1 MFACIIS
8 SYCISFQIIQTL
20 ISTLLKGYR
29 LDHKLIPVFPIRIHI
44 SISVAPE
51 MLRHSVDNPYTL
63 TDVISIFADVVQ
75 YIDAREITS
84 SF

>member
-20 ISTLLKGYR
+20 IATLLKGYR
-29 LDHKLIPVFPIRIHI
+29 LDHKLIPVFPIRIYI
-44 SISVAPE
+44 SISVAHE